1 MIAAKRRQVWE
12 KKAIFDQHRS
22 RPHMPKEIISEFGNR
37 SIENFLNQNQME
49 KNNENIQNIKKC
61 VTWAFV
67 IFAKI

>member
-1 MIAAKRRQVWE
+1 
-12 KKAIFDQHRS
+12 
-22 RPHMPKEIISEFGNR
+22 MPKEIISEFGNR